1 MAVKKFI
8 KIDSEKGFLENK
20 DDINYFVTSQLRK
33 VAFGCLL
40 GDFDENGLYVVN
52 QKIIEELIKMPKV
65 IVDMNEGTDLIR
77 SKIKGDAFFH
87 FILSVEGNKARF
99 CLLEKIN
106 YQSNR
111 NINSGCYSNI
121 NEYVLDEVVVPD
133 KDFNRNVL
141 YQKYNI
147 STENDGDVLSI
158 FDMDELTIVLYF
170 NIIEKIKANYLVR
183 NKMVLKE
190 KEIEQIEADYFE
202 SVLEMMEEF
211 PELQQKVLGEFKTDL
226 KEKHSF
232 VLPTKPF
239 YQLTINEIFD
249 SALEVNVQNL
259 EDEKKILFIEKLRA
273 IKAEYYKKYKQLLS
287 IHIEKD
293 AGVKFDNSKLIE
305 ESIIGSLSTEIQTKG
320 YISSDVRRIGYN
332 EGELQ
337 LPLSKIKEILLE
349 NLALSE
355 KDNSRV
361 ADITKGRTKIAELY
375 KEIQK
380 EEIANVKDGPLI
392 KTAIADNV
400 SKGVEVK
407 AGGTATA
414 VKPAGKPEAK
424 PVAKKPD
431 AKAKPSAKPS
441 AKKTA
446 PKPQAKASAEAKP
459 KQDEQ
464 KSESAK
470 TPIMNGGVS
479 SGNSTGAKKTGVA
492 SRSGNLSSKSKNPKD
507 FIFLERTKDLGNNN
521 NFVF

>member
-8 KIDSEKGFLENK
+8 KLDSEKGFLDNK
-20 DDINYFVTSQLRK
+20 DDINYFVTNQLRK
-33 VAFGCLL
+33 VSLGCML

-52 QKIIEELIKMPKV
+52 QKIVEELIKMPKV

-147 STENDGDVLSI
+147 STENDGEVLSI
-158 FDMDELTIVLYF
+158 FDMDELTIALYF
-170 NIIEKIKANYLVR
+170 NLIEKIKANYLVR

-190 KEIEQIEADYFE
+190 KEMEQIEADYFE
-202 SVLEMMEEF
+202 GVLEIMDEF
-211 PELQQKVLGEFKTDL
+211 PELQKKVLADFKADL

-249 SALEVNVQNL
+249 SALEANIPNL
-259 EDEKKILFIEKLRA
+259 DDEKRILFIEKLREL
-273 IKAEYYKKYKQLLS
+273 KAEYYKKYKQLLA

-293 AGVKFDNSKLIE
+293 AGVKFDNGKLIE

-320 YISSDVRRIGYN
+320 YISSDVRRISYS

-355 KDNSRV
+355 KDKSRM
-361 ADITKGRTKIAELY
+361 ADITKGRAKVAELY

-380 EEIANVKDGPLI
+380 EEIANVTGEPLI
-392 KTAIADNV
+392 KTAIEDNS
-400 SKGVEVK
+400 SKGVTAKADGATVK
-407 AGGTATA
+407 PSGATA
-414 VKPAGKPEAK
+414 SAGAKPAGKADAK
-424 PVAKKPD
+424 SAAKKHA
-431 AKAKPSAKPS
+431 AKAKPASKPAVTKKPQNQNAGAGKAKTTSNEKKEEFKISLRSMPTPNNSPKPS
-441 AKKTA
+441 VKSTPKVQKQTA
-446 PKPQAKASAEAKP
+446 
-459 KQDEQ
+459 DEMGDDFFNRI
-464 KSESAK
+464 KSD
-470 TPIMNGGVS
+470 
-479 SGNSTGAKKTGVA
+479 
-492 SRSGNLSSKSKNPKD
+492 NL
-507 FIFLERTKDLGNNN
+507 FF
-521 NFVF
+521 